1 MQKTELI
8 CNNFSGI
15 KRNASTFSSALITA
29 SDVQN
34 VELFAT
40 ENNSGIGIRTAK
52 GNVAVCNLIPEDE
65 NVINIFE
72 SVQKSKT
79 YFFVHTE
86 NNSEGKIYLYSRIDD
101 TLTEKVSGL
110 KVTGV
115 SCATDVAQGWSD
127 LWVFSNSEDLLSIEI
142 GNLNG
147 ENELDEVVKMS
158 PKDADGREVKGLGL
172 AIYAGRLWIFNQQ
185 VVWYSV
191 QEDIYDFST
200 SDAEISTSA
209 GYIEFVKNIT
219 AICPYLGTL
228 AVFHS
233 NSSSLIATDDDKHI
247 FYKTFDSPGGC
258 ASYNSL
264 VFHGTELYFYDNTKK
279 GVFSFQQVV
288 NGNKTLGENIAVDI
302 QEELFE
308 VPKSQLNSIR
318 TLSVL
323 TAEKNEVWFLL
334 PTKDKKYSTIVIYD
348 YLRRSWVKRKS
359 QKINCFATIDGVLY
373 SGGKKIYEEYQ
384 SKTFDGEFI
393 PSYYKCA
400 PLNFGFEDT
409 LKILAYPPKVSLD
422 MYYQNS
428 FYVEYVKNYDSITSK
443 TRYIKLRTLENSLYF
458 DLGHWDNA
466 YFADKDIN
474 SIKKLPTS
482 FFKTLQMTFL
492 TKNKGDDFCIRSIEF
507 GKIKVKR

>member
-1 MQKTELI
+1 M
-8 CNNFSGI
+8 
-15 KRNASTFSSALITA
+15 
-29 SDVQN
+29 
-34 VELFAT
+34 
-40 ENNSGIGIRTAK
+40 
-52 GNVAVCNLIPEDE
+52 
-65 NVINIFE
+65 
-72 SVQKSKT
+72 
-79 YFFVHTE
+79 
-86 NNSEGKIYLYSRIDD
+86 
-101 TLTEKVSGL
+101 
-110 KVTGV
+110 
-115 SCATDVAQGWSD
+115 
-127 LWVFSNSEDLLSIEI
+127 
-142 GNLNG
+142 
-147 ENELDEVVKMS
+147 
-158 PKDADGREVKGLGL
+158 
-172 AIYAGRLWIFNQQ
+172 
-185 VVWYSV
+185 
-191 QEDIYDFST
+191 
-200 SDAEISTSA
+200 
-209 GYIEFVKNIT
+209 
-219 AICPYLGTL
+219 
-228 AVFHS
+228 
-233 NSSSLIATDDDKHI
+233 
-247 FYKTFDSPGGC
+247 
-258 ASYNSL
+258 

-308 VPKSQLNSIR
+308 VPKSQLNNIR

-334 PTKDKKYSTIVIYD
+334 PTKDEKYSTIVIFD

-359 QKINCFATIDGVLY
+359 QKINCFATIDCVLY

-443 TRYIKLRTLENSLYF
+443 TRYIKSRTLENSLYF
-458 DLGHWDNA
+458 DIGHWDNA

-507 GKIKVKR
+507 SKIKVKR